1 MYLDNLATMV
11 SEKTGIEKKRVLD
24 VLHTAIE
31 ITEIELA
38 NGGDVRI
45 RNFGTFYV
53 SKMNER
59 KGRNPQTGEEII
71 IPAHKVPKFK
81 PESVDKQPPVMGGC
95 CELILFYKSLIKGE
109 VKNDKDNS
117 EKPSDKKSSA
127 QRN

>member
-24 VLHTAIE
+24 VLRTAIE
-31 ITEIELA
+31 ITEIKLA
-38 NGGDVRI
+38 NGEDVRI

-81 PESVDKQPPVMGGC
+81 PV
-95 CELILFYKSLIKGE
+95 
-109 VKNDKDNS
+109 NS
-117 EKPSDKKSSA
+117 FKEFV
-127 QRN
+127 NG

>member
-24 VLHTAIE
+24 VLQTAIE

-81 PESVDKQPPVMGGC
+81 P
-95 CELILFYKSLIKGE
+95 
-109 VKNDKDNS
+109 VKPFKEFVNG
-117 EKPSDKKSSA
+117 
-127 QRN
+127 

>member
-31 ITEIELA
+31 ITETELA

-81 PESVDKQPPVMGGC
+81 PGNPFKEFVNG
-95 CELILFYKSLIKGE
+95 
-109 VKNDKDNS
+109 
-117 EKPSDKKSSA
+117 
-127 QRN
+127 

>member
-24 VLHTAIE
+24 VLRTAIE
-31 ITEIELA
+31 ITEIKLA
-38 NGGDVRI
+38 NGEDVRI

-53 SKMNER
+53 SEMNER

-81 PESVDKQPPVMGGC
+81 PV
-95 CELILFYKSLIKGE
+95 
-109 VKNDKDNS
+109 NS
-117 EKPSDKKSSA
+117 FKEFV
-127 QRN
+127 NG